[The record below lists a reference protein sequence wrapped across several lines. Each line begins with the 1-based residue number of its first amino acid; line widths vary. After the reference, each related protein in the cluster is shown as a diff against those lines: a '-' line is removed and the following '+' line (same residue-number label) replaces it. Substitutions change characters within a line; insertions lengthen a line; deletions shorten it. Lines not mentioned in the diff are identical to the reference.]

1 MKNSKRKNTSCFLFG
16 IITFL
21 GLVGLVI
28 GWFWLTNLPQPSPL
42 EKPLFRG
49 VIYERDIRTQPRPM
63 VIHILTIDLK
73 EQGIKFLVTPGD
85 PEADLPLSAR
95 TTSKFLN
102 GFNLQIAVNGDG
114 FTPWHSNT
122 IIDYYPHKGDP
133 IDVIGFASSK
143 GVVYSEDT
151 DNEPTLF
158 ISPTN
163 QARINTQIGKIYNA
177 ISGNLQIVKNGRV
190 IPGLSQVPEP
200 RTVIALDRAN
210 RHLIIIVVDGRQP
223 GYSDGATLEELAQ
236 IVIEKRGYNAIN
248 MDGGGSTTLVMEDK
262 LGIPKLLNRPI
273 NQRIPNNQRPVGNH
287 LGIYAKSLND

>member
-21 GLVGLVI
+21 GLVGLAI

-102 GFNLQIAVNGDG
+102 SFNLQIAVNGDG

>member
-28 GWFWLTNLPQPSPL
+28 GWFWLTNSPQPSPL
-42 EKPLFRG
+42 EKTLFRG

-102 GFNLQIAVNGDG
+102 SFNLQIAVNGDG

-223 GYSDGATLEELAQ
+223 GYSDGATLKELAQ